1 MFYHVQA
8 IFKILTFPNFDC
20 STIPSFDCSTIPS
33 FNPMDPLVQSILLTV
48 TLRETEKVESGLADE
63 LQQQS

>member
-8 IFKILTFPNFDC
+8 IFKILTFP
-20 STIPSFDCSTIPS
+20 IFDCSTIPS
-33 FNPMDPLVQSILLTV
+33 FNPMDPLVQSMLLTV
-48 TLRETEKVESGLADE
+48 ILRETKKVKSGLADE